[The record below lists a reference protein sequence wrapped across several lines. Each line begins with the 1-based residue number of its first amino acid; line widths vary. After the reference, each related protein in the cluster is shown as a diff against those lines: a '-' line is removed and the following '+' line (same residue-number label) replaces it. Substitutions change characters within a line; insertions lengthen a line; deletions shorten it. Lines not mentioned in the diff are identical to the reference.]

1 METLKHLHFFRTTVR
16 VGEHKLS
23 TNPDCTSDDK
33 DAICAEPPQDY
44 KIAKIIFHPKYN
56 TPNPFR
62 NDIAILQLNDTVVE
76 NGNEVISFFCRP
88 HI

>member
-1 METLKHLHFFRTTVR
+1 M
-16 VGEHKLS
+16 S

-44 KIAKIIFHPKYN
+44 KIEKIIFHPKYN

-62 NDIAILQLNDTVVE
+62 NDIAILQLNDSVVE
-76 NGNEVISFFCRP
+76 NGNEVIISFLSNASLIWPSNQTRAT
-88 HI
+88 IY

>member
-1 METLKHLHFFRTTVR
+1 METLKHSNFFRTTVR

-62 NDIAILQLNDTVVE
+62 NDIAILEIGIPITSTLNGDY
-76 NGNEVISFFCRP
+76 NYALLF
-88 HI
+88 